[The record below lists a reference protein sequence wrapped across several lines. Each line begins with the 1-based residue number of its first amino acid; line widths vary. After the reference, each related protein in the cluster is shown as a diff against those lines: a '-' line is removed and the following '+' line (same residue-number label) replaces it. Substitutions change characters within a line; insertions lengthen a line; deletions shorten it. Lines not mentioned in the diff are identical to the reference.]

1 MKTRAAFFV
10 LAVFAARAEVLDRI
24 AVSVG
29 KQVITERDVLREVRI
44 DAFLDRRA
52 VEITPEQK
60 RAAADRL
67 VDQLLILEEAALT
80 KVTLST
86 DEDARKLLDGMKAQY
101 GSDYP
106 AALQRY
112 QITEQDLVN
121 HLVTGLRAMRFTDLR
136 FRPEVQ
142 ISDAD
147 LRDAYQSLIA
157 SAPQN
162 GKPVPS
168 FESSRDQLEKLLT
181 DQRTAQTLDEWLG
194 TRRTEMQILYRQQV
208 FQ

>member
-1 MKTRAAFFV
+1 MKTRITIFV
-10 LAVFAARAEVLDRI
+10 LALFAARAEVLDRI

-44 DAFLDRRA
+44 DAFLDRRP
-52 VEITPEQK
+52 VEITPQQK

-86 DEDARKLLDGMKAQY
+86 DEDARKLLDGVKAQY
-101 GSDYP
+101 GADYEP
-106 AALQRY
+106 ALARY
-112 QITEQDLVN
+112 RISEQDLVD

-142 ISDAD
+142 ISEAD
-147 LRDAYQSLIA
+147 LREAYHSLIA
-157 SAPQN
+157 TAPSN
-162 GKPVPS
+162 GKPAPS
-168 FESSRDQLEKLLT
+168 FEASREQLEKLLT
-181 DQRTAQTLDEWLG
+181 DQRTAQTLDQWLG
-194 TRRTEMQILYRQQV
+194 TRRSEMQILYHQQV

>member
-1 MKTRAAFFV
+1 MKTRIAFFV

-44 DAFLDRRA
+44 DAFLDRRP

-80 KVTLST
+80 KVNLST
-86 DEDARKLLDGMKAQY
+86 DEDARKLLDEVKAPY
-101 GSDYP
+101 GADYQ
-106 AALQRY
+106 AALERY
-112 QITEQDLVN
+112 QITEPDLVK
-121 HLVTGLRAMRFTDLR
+121 HLVMGLRAMRFTDLR

-142 ISDAD
+142 ISEED
-147 LRDAYQSLIA
+147 LRDAYHSLIA
-157 SAPQN
+157 GAPPN
-162 GKPVPS
+162 GKPAPS
-168 FESSRDQLEKLLT
+168 FEASREQLEKLLT
-181 DQRTAQTLDEWLG
+181 DQRTAQTLDQWLE
-194 TRRTEMQILYRQQV
+194 TRRSATQILYHQQV